1 MTHTKTVT
9 VTVRVEAEDLQQDIT
24 LDVPFPTSFSDLE
37 ILVRQK
43 LEATVPNFTF
53 ETPAQLELIS
63 VS

>member
-9 VTVRVEAEDLQQDIT
+9 VTVRIEAEDLQQDIT
-24 LDVPFPTSFSDLE
+24 LDVPFPTAFSDLE

-43 LEATVPNFTF
+43 LEATLPNFTF
-53 ETPAQLELIS
+53 ETPAQIELLS